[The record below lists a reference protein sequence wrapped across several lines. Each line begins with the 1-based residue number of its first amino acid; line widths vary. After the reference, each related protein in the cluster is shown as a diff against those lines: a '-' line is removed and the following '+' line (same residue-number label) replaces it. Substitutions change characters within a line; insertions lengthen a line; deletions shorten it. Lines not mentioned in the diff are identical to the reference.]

1 MGIVLSYAFAH
12 VIEAVILWMS
22 MSQMYEHRYKKWITG
37 LIIMIGHAIM
47 FMVFLSDNMGISMT
61 VNNIV
66 YILLIALLYK
76 VNKKAAVFWAVL
88 FNSLI
93 SLAEV
98 MVLFMTQ
105 YIVGIENVKSQ
116 NTLIILTVLCLC
128 KILYFLF
135 AQIIVI
141 IKKKSFVK
149 MSESIDISMA
159 LLLLILVSSLIV
171 CMTFYAIGMKW
182 NLEKRETIWMIISM
196 IVLVISDILILLV
209 NIKINERNAE
219 NQRIKLELAKE
230 RADAE
235 YYKLEH
241 EKNENFEILRH
252 DIKAHLNAMLD
263 MGTDENIKQYILEII
278 EDYSIGRKT
287 KFSKSNVLNGLLSQ
301 YMNKC
306 SDNGINMLVDIRPDT
321 VEYLS
326 PTDIVALFGNMLSNA
341 YEASCKCITTEKP
354 YIELITKRNG
364 SLLIIK
370 TTNSCDTKPEKIN
383 NNYVS
388 SKVDDK
394 NPHGYGMKS
403 IYNIVDKFNGSH
415 VENYD
420 EDNHEFS
427 ISIILVIEKEE

>member
-12 VIEAVILWMS
+12 IIEAVILWMS
-22 MSQMYEHRYKKWITG
+22 MSQMYEHRYKKWVTG

-47 FMVFLSDNMGISMT
+47 FMVFLSNNMAISMT

-66 YILLIALLYK
+66 YILLIAVLYK

-171 CMTFYAIGMKW
+171 CMTFYSIGMKW

-241 EKNENFEILRH
+241 EKNEKFEILRH

-326 PTDIVALFGNMLSNA
+326 QTDIVALFGNMLSNA
-341 YEASCKCITTEKP
+341 YEASCKCIATEKP

-370 TTNSCDTKPEKIN
+370 TTNSCDIKPEKIN
-383 NNYVS
+383 NNYVT
-388 SKVDDK
+388 SKLDDK
-394 NPHGYGMKS
+394 NSHGYGMKS
-403 IYNIVDKFNGSH
+403 IYNVVDKYNESH

-420 EDNHEFS
+420 ENSCEFS
-427 ISIILVIEKEE
+427 ISIILLIEKEE

>member
-12 VIEAVILWMS
+12 IIEAVILWMS
-22 MSQMYEHRYKKWITG
+22 MSQMYEHRYKKWVTG

-47 FMVFLSDNMGISMT
+47 FMVFLSNNMAISMT

-66 YILLIALLYK
+66 YILLIAVLYK

-171 CMTFYAIGMKW
+171 CMTFYSIGMKW

-241 EKNENFEILRH
+241 EK
-252 DIKAHLNAMLD
+252 
-263 MGTDENIKQYILEII
+263 
-278 EDYSIGRKT
+278 T
-287 KFSKSNVLNGLLSQ
+287 KNL
-301 YMNKC
+301 
-306 SDNGINMLVDIRPDT
+306 
-321 VEYLS
+321 
-326 PTDIVALFGNMLSNA
+326 
-341 YEASCKCITTEKP
+341 
-354 YIELITKRNG
+354 
-364 SLLIIK
+364 
-370 TTNSCDTKPEKIN
+370 
-383 NNYVS
+383 
-388 SKVDDK
+388 
-394 NPHGYGMKS
+394 
-403 IYNIVDKFNGSH
+403 KF
-415 VENYD
+415 
-420 EDNHEFS
+420 
-427 ISIILVIEKEE
+427 